1 MSQYKFYVRAIQ
13 FRNKITY
20 QILKNT
26 TITKGVWIKEKQMHN
41 KMPQKSSLNK
51 KKRGKKLKQNIIII
65 YFNSNIHYSFLKIK
79 TFQLNIIYMFFQIQ
93 NYKM

>member
-1 MSQYKFYVRAIQ
+1 
-13 FRNKITY
+13 
-20 QILKNT
+20 
-26 TITKGVWIKEKQMHN
+26 MHT
-41 KMPQKSSLNK
+41 KMPQKSILTK
-51 KKRGKKLKQNIIII
+51 KQGKKLKQNIIII